1 LVSHSVET
9 AGLSAL
15 NSLAAGLFYR
25 CFKSSNFWA
34 KIAAVF
40 AKGAPS
46 APSVRPKRVRKHEQ
60 KIYRLTQT
68 RIDNNLTVPVF
79 MYGGVL
85 QCLPGASPI
94 NP

>member
-1 LVSHSVET
+1 MSSTKVMRAPELRAEVARRQVSR
-9 AGLSAL
+9 LQM
-15 NSLAAGLFYR
+15 
-25 CFKSSNFWA
+25 A
-34 KIAAVF
+34 KDLGI
-40 AKGAPS
+40 S
-46 APSVRPKRVRKHEQ
+46 YSVRPKRVRKHEQ